1 MRNVK
6 QITTKSIIAIISL
19 GILTYTTMIGSV
31 LADEIKYP
39 SAKFNQPEAKDKT
52 ELTSSIF
59 DEKIKENKA
68 LELLIFNQENK
79 NVTEEQQLVDE
90 KAQLISDMTGKI
102 YLQVKLQGQI
112 DKEQLVFQNDKNEE
126 FPFVIKDEKDDTIVR
141 ILIEQHM
148 DKINMHVK
156 TLAAKKD
163 LDNKEMVYSIH
174 FKEKKVQHDDAK
186 EVPSKHQNQE
196 NNKDK
201 LKKDIDDKKDSQKSD
216 IKERRTSLFTEKG
229 LNDIPVQKDKVQQD
243 SNKKIENER
252 PKASGTLKVEN
263 SPPTVKKVENERPK
277 ASGTLKVEN
286 SPPTVKKVE
295 NDHKEQPKHK
305 DEKSKKE
312 KKKVVEKE
320 KALPAFNRDDDSKNS
335 SQLSSDIK
343 ELDEPNHKK
352 QYILFAAGIVLAT
365 ILLISAHLYS
375 RKRGNQV

>member
-6 QITTKSIIAIISL
+6 QIATKSIIAIISL
-19 GILTYTTMIGSV
+19 GIFTYTTMIGSV
-31 LADEIKYP
+31 LADEMKYP

-90 KAQLISDMTGKI
+90 KAKLISDMTGKI
-102 YLQVKLQGQI
+102 YLQVKLKGQI

-156 TLAAKKD
+156 TLAEKKD

-196 NNKDK
+196 NNQDQ

-263 SPPTVKKVENERPK
+263 SPPTVKKVEN
-277 ASGTLKVEN
+277 
-286 SPPTVKKVE
+286 
-295 NDHKEQPKHK
+295 DHKEQPKHK

-335 SQLSSDIK
+335 SQLSTDIK

-352 QYILFAAGIVLAT
+352 QYMLFAAGIVLAT

>member
-6 QITTKSIIAIISL
+6 QIATKSIIAIISL

-102 YLQVKLQGQI
+102 YLQVKLKGQI

-156 TLAAKKD
+156 TLAEKKD
-163 LDNKEMVYSIH
+163 LDNKEMLYSIH
-174 FKEKKVQHDDAK
+174 FKEEKVQHDDAK

-196 NNKDK
+196 NNQDQ

-263 SPPTVKKVENERPK
+263 SPPTVKKVEN
-277 ASGTLKVEN
+277 N
-286 SPPTVKKVE
+286 
-295 NDHKEQPKHK
+295 HKEQPKHK

-352 QYILFAAGIVLAT
+352 QYMLFAVGIVLAT

>member
-6 QITTKSIIAIISL
+6 QIATKSIIAIISL
-19 GILTYTTMIGSV
+19 GILTYATMIGSV

-102 YLQVKLQGQI
+102 YLQVKLKGQI

-156 TLAAKKD
+156 TLAEKKD
-163 LDNKEMVYSIH
+163 LDNKEMLYSIH

-196 NNKDK
+196 NNQDQ

-263 SPPTVKKVENERPK
+263 SPPTVKKVEN
-277 ASGTLKVEN
+277 N
-286 SPPTVKKVE
+286 
-295 NDHKEQPKHK
+295 HKEQPKHK

-352 QYILFAAGIVLAT
+352 QYMLFAVGIVLAT

>member
-6 QITTKSIIAIISL
+6 QIATKSIIAIISI

-31 LADEIKYP
+31 LANEIKYP

-52 ELTSSIF
+52 ELTTSIF

-102 YLQVKLQGQI
+102 YLQVKLKGQI

-126 FPFVIKDEKDDTIVR
+126 FPFVIKDEKNDTIVR

-148 DKINMHVK
+148 DKIDMHVK
-156 TLAAKKD
+156 TLAEKKD

-196 NNKDK
+196 NNQDQ

-216 IKERRTSLFTEKG
+216 IKERRTSLLTEKG

-263 SPPTVKKVENERPK
+263 SPPTVKKVEN
-277 ASGTLKVEN
+277 N
-286 SPPTVKKVE
+286 
-295 NDHKEQPKHK
+295 HKEQPKHK

-320 KALPAFNRDDDSKNS
+320 KALPAFNRDDDSKNN

>member
-6 QITTKSIIAIISL
+6 QIATKSIIAIISL

-31 LADEIKYP
+31 LAGEIKYP

-59 DEKIKENKA
+59 NEKIKENKA

-102 YLQVKLQGQI
+102 YLQVKLKGQI

-126 FPFVIKDEKDDTIVR
+126 FPFFIKDEKDDTIVR

-156 TLAAKKD
+156 TLAEKKD

-196 NNKDK
+196 NNQDQ

-263 SPPTVKKVENERPK
+263 SPPTVKKVEN
-277 ASGTLKVEN
+277 N
-286 SPPTVKKVE
+286 
-295 NDHKEQPKHK
+295 HKEQPKHK

-352 QYILFAAGIVLAT
+352 QYMLFAAGIVLAT

>member
-6 QITTKSIIAIISL
+6 QIATKSIIAIISL

-52 ELTSSIF
+52 ELTTSIF

-68 LELLIFNQENK
+68 LELVIFNQENK

-102 YLQVKLQGQI
+102 YLQVKLKGQI

-156 TLAAKKD
+156 TLAEKKN

-186 EVPSKHQNQE
+186 EVPSKYQSQE
-196 NNKDK
+196 NNQDQ

-263 SPPTVKKVENERPK
+263 NPSTVKKVEN
-277 ASGTLKVEN
+277 N
-286 SPPTVKKVE
+286 
-295 NDHKEQPKHK
+295 HKEQPKHK

-352 QYILFAAGIVLAT
+352 QYMLFAAGIVLAT

>member
-6 QITTKSIIAIISL
+6 QIATKSIIAIISL

-52 ELTSSIF
+52 ELTTSIF

-102 YLQVKLQGQI
+102 YLQVKLKGQI

-126 FPFVIKDEKDDTIVR
+126 FPFVIKDEKDDTI
-141 ILIEQHM
+141 IEQHM

-156 TLAAKKD
+156 TLAEKKN

-196 NNKDK
+196 NNQDQ

-216 IKERRTSLFTEKG
+216 TKERRTSLFTEKG

-263 SPPTVKKVENERPK
+263 SPPTIKKVEN
-277 ASGTLKVEN
+277 N
-286 SPPTVKKVE
+286 
-295 NDHKEQPKHK
+295 HKEQPKHK

-352 QYILFAAGIVLAT
+352 QYMLFAAGIVLAT

>member
-6 QITTKSIIAIISL
+6 QIATKSIIAIISL

-59 DEKIKENKA
+59 NEKIKENKA

-102 YLQVKLQGQI
+102 YLQVKLKGQI

-126 FPFVIKDEKDDTIVR
+126 FPFFIKDEKDDTIVR

-156 TLAAKKD
+156 TLAEKKD

-196 NNKDK
+196 NNQDQ

-263 SPPTVKKVENERPK
+263 SPPTVKKVENNHR
-277 ASGTLKVEN
+277 
-286 SPPTVKKVE
+286 
-295 NDHKEQPKHK
+295 EQPKHK

-352 QYILFAAGIVLAT
+352 QYMLFAAGIVLAT

>member
-6 QITTKSIIAIISL
+6 QIATKSIIAIISL

-52 ELTSSIF
+52 ELTTSIF

-68 LELLIFNQENK
+68 LELVIFNQENK

-102 YLQVKLQGQI
+102 YLQVKLKGQI

-156 TLAAKKD
+156 TLAEKKN

-174 FKEKKVQHDDAK
+174 FKEKKYNMMMQK
-186 EVPSKHQNQE
+186 KCLQNI
-196 NNKDK
+196 KVK
-201 LKKDIDDKKDSQKSD
+201 KIIKISLKDIDDKKIVKNQTL
-216 IKERRTSLFTEKG
+216 R
-229 LNDIPVQKDKVQQD
+229 KD
-243 SNKKIENER
+243 
-252 PKASGTLKVEN
+252 
-263 SPPTVKKVENERPK
+263 
-277 ASGTLKVEN
+277 
-286 SPPTVKKVE
+286 
-295 NDHKEQPKHK
+295 
-305 DEKSKKE
+305 
-312 KKKVVEKE
+312 
-320 KALPAFNRDDDSKNS
+320 
-335 SQLSSDIK
+335 
-343 ELDEPNHKK
+343 
-352 QYILFAAGIVLAT
+352 VLAF
-365 ILLISAHLYS
+365 LL
-375 RKRGNQV
+375 KRLK

>member
-6 QITTKSIIAIISL
+6 QIATKSIIAIISL

-102 YLQVKLQGQI
+102 YLHVKLKGQI

-156 TLAAKKD
+156 TLAEKKD
-163 LDNKEMVYSIH
+163 LDNKEMLYSIH

-196 NNKDK
+196 NNQDQ

-263 SPPTVKKVENERPK
+263 SPPTVKKVEN
-277 ASGTLKVEN
+277 N
-286 SPPTVKKVE
+286 
-295 NDHKEQPKHK
+295 HKEQPKHK

-352 QYILFAAGIVLAT
+352 QYMLFAVGIVLAT

>member
-6 QITTKSIIAIISL
+6 QIATKSIIAIISI

-52 ELTSSIF
+52 ELTTSIF

-102 YLQVKLQGQI
+102 YLQVKLKGQI

-126 FPFVIKDEKDDTIVR
+126 FPFVIKDEKNDTIVR

-148 DKINMHVK
+148 DKIDMHVK
-156 TLAAKKD
+156 TLAEKKD

-196 NNKDK
+196 NNQDQ

-216 IKERRTSLFTEKG
+216 IKERRTSLLTEKG

-263 SPPTVKKVENERPK
+263 SPLTVKKVEN
-277 ASGTLKVEN
+277 N
-286 SPPTVKKVE
+286 
-295 NDHKEQPKHK
+295 HKEQPKHK

-320 KALPAFNRDDDSKNS
+320 KALPAFNRDDDSKNN

-343 ELDEPNHKK
+343 ELEEPNHKK

>member
-6 QITTKSIIAIISL
+6 QIATKSIIAIISL

-102 YLQVKLQGQI
+102 YLQVKLKGQI

-141 ILIEQHM
+141 ILNEQHM

-156 TLAAKKD
+156 TLAEKKD
-163 LDNKEMVYSIH
+163 LDNKEMLYSIH

-196 NNKDK
+196 NNQDQ

-263 SPPTVKKVENERPK
+263 SPPTVKKVEN
-277 ASGTLKVEN
+277 N
-286 SPPTVKKVE
+286 
-295 NDHKEQPKHK
+295 HKEQPKHK

-352 QYILFAAGIVLAT
+352 QYMLFAVGIVLAT

>member
-6 QITTKSIIAIISL
+6 QIATKSIIAIISL

-79 NVTEEQQLVDE
+79 NVTEEQQLVDK

-102 YLQVKLQGQI
+102 YLQVKLKGQI

-156 TLAAKKD
+156 TLAEKKD
-163 LDNKEMVYSIH
+163 LDNKEMLYSIH

-196 NNKDK
+196 NNQDQ

-263 SPPTVKKVENERPK
+263 SPPTVKKVEN
-277 ASGTLKVEN
+277 N
-286 SPPTVKKVE
+286 
-295 NDHKEQPKHK
+295 HKEQPKHK

-352 QYILFAAGIVLAT
+352 QYMLFAVGIVLAT

>member
-6 QITTKSIIAIISL
+6 QIATKSIIAIISL

-31 LADEIKYP
+31 LADEMKYP

-102 YLQVKLQGQI
+102 YLQVKLKSQI

-156 TLAAKKD
+156 TLAEKKD

-196 NNKDK
+196 NNQDQ

-243 SNKKIENER
+243 SNKKI
-252 PKASGTLKVEN
+252 
-263 SPPTVKKVENERPK
+263 
-277 ASGTLKVEN
+277 
-286 SPPTVKKVE
+286 E

-352 QYILFAAGIVLAT
+352 QYMLFAAGIVLAT

>member
-6 QITTKSIIAIISL
+6 QIATKSIIAIISL

-102 YLQVKLQGQI
+102 YLQVKLKGQI

-148 DKINMHVK
+148 DKINIHVK
-156 TLAAKKD
+156 TLAEKKD
-163 LDNKEMVYSIH
+163 LDNKEMLYSIH

-196 NNKDK
+196 NNQDQ

-263 SPPTVKKVENERPK
+263 SPPTVKKVEN
-277 ASGTLKVEN
+277 N
-286 SPPTVKKVE
+286 
-295 NDHKEQPKHK
+295 HKEQPKHK

-352 QYILFAAGIVLAT
+352 QYMLFAVGIVLAT

>member
-6 QITTKSIIAIISL
+6 QIATKSIIAIISL

-52 ELTSSIF
+52 ELISSIF

-102 YLQVKLQGQI
+102 YLQVKLKGQI

-156 TLAAKKD
+156 TLAEKKD
-163 LDNKEMVYSIH
+163 LDNKEMLYSIH

-196 NNKDK
+196 NNQDQ

-263 SPPTVKKVENERPK
+263 SPPTVKKVEN
-277 ASGTLKVEN
+277 N
-286 SPPTVKKVE
+286 
-295 NDHKEQPKHK
+295 HKEQPKHK

-352 QYILFAAGIVLAT
+352 QYMLFAVGIVLAT

>member
-6 QITTKSIIAIISL
+6 QIATKSIIAIISL

-102 YLQVKLQGQI
+102 YLQVKLKGQI

-156 TLAAKKD
+156 TLAEKKD
-163 LDNKEMVYSIH
+163 LDNKEMLYSIH
-174 FKEKKVQHDDAK
+174 FKEKKEQHDDAK

-196 NNKDK
+196 NNQDQ

-263 SPPTVKKVENERPK
+263 SPPTVKKVEN
-277 ASGTLKVEN
+277 N
-286 SPPTVKKVE
+286 
-295 NDHKEQPKHK
+295 HKEQPKHK

-352 QYILFAAGIVLAT
+352 QYMLFAVGIVLAT

>member
-6 QITTKSIIAIISL
+6 QIATKSIIAIISL

-31 LADEIKYP
+31 LADEIKYL

-59 DEKIKENKA
+59 NEKIKENKA

-102 YLQVKLQGQI
+102 YLQVKLKGQI

-126 FPFVIKDEKDDTIVR
+126 FPFFIKDEKDDTIVR

-156 TLAAKKD
+156 TLAEKKD

-196 NNKDK
+196 NNQDQ

-263 SPPTVKKVENERPK
+263 SPPTVKKVEN
-277 ASGTLKVEN
+277 N
-286 SPPTVKKVE
+286 
-295 NDHKEQPKHK
+295 HKEQPKHK

-352 QYILFAAGIVLAT
+352 QYMLFAAGIVLAT

>member
-6 QITTKSIIAIISL
+6 QIATKSIIAIISL

-102 YLQVKLQGQI
+102 YLQVKLKGQI

-156 TLAAKKD
+156 TLAEKKD
-163 LDNKEMVYSIH
+163 LDNKEMLYSIH

-196 NNKDK
+196 NNQDQ

-263 SPPTVKKVENERPK
+263 SPPTVKKVEN
-277 ASGTLKVEN
+277 N
-286 SPPTVKKVE
+286 
-295 NDHKEQPKHK
+295 HKEQPKHK

-352 QYILFAAGIVLAT
+352 QYMLFAVGIVLAT

-375 RKRGNQV
+375 KKRGNQV

>member
-6 QITTKSIIAIISL
+6 QIATKSIIVIISL

-102 YLQVKLQGQI
+102 YLQVKLKGQI

-156 TLAAKKD
+156 TLAEKKD
-163 LDNKEMVYSIH
+163 LDNKEMLYSIH

-196 NNKDK
+196 NNQDQ

-263 SPPTVKKVENERPK
+263 SPPTVKKVEN
-277 ASGTLKVEN
+277 N
-286 SPPTVKKVE
+286 
-295 NDHKEQPKHK
+295 HKEQPKHK

-352 QYILFAAGIVLAT
+352 QYMLFAVGIVLAT

>member
-6 QITTKSIIAIISL
+6 QIATKSIIAIISI

-52 ELTSSIF
+52 ELTTSIF

-102 YLQVKLQGQI
+102 YLQVKLKGQI

-126 FPFVIKDEKDDTIVR
+126 FPFVIKDEKNDTIVR

-148 DKINMHVK
+148 DKIDMHVK
-156 TLAAKKD
+156 TLAEKKD

-196 NNKDK
+196 NNQDQ

-216 IKERRTSLFTEKG
+216 IKERRTSLLTEKV

-263 SPPTVKKVENERPK
+263 SPPTVKKVEN
-277 ASGTLKVEN
+277 N
-286 SPPTVKKVE
+286 
-295 NDHKEQPKHK
+295 HKEQPKHK

-320 KALPAFNRDDDSKNS
+320 KALPAFNRDDDSKNN

>member
-6 QITTKSIIAIISL
+6 QIATKSIIAIISL
-19 GILTYTTMIGSV
+19 GIFTYTTMIGSV

-102 YLQVKLQGQI
+102 YLQVKLKGQI
-112 DKEQLVFQNDKNEE
+112 EKEQLVFQNDKNEE
-126 FPFVIKDEKDDTIVR
+126 FPFVIKGEKDDTIVR

-156 TLAAKKD
+156 TLAEKKN

-196 NNKDK
+196 NNQDK

-243 SNKKIENER
+243 SNKKI
-252 PKASGTLKVEN
+252 
-263 SPPTVKKVENERPK
+263 ENERPK

>member
-6 QITTKSIIAIISL
+6 QIATKSIIAIISL

-79 NVTEEQQLVDE
+79 NLTEEQQLVDE

-102 YLQVKLQGQI
+102 YLQVKLKGQI

-156 TLAAKKD
+156 TLAEKKD
-163 LDNKEMVYSIH
+163 LDNKEMLYSIH

-196 NNKDK
+196 NNQDQ

-263 SPPTVKKVENERPK
+263 SPPTVKKVEN
-277 ASGTLKVEN
+277 N
-286 SPPTVKKVE
+286 
-295 NDHKEQPKHK
+295 HKEQPKHK

-352 QYILFAAGIVLAT
+352 QYMLFAVGIVLAT

>member
-6 QITTKSIIAIISL
+6 QIATKSIIVIISL

-59 DEKIKENKA
+59 NEKIKENKA

-102 YLQVKLQGQI
+102 YLQVKLKGQI

-126 FPFVIKDEKDDTIVR
+126 FPFFIKDEKDDTIVR

-156 TLAAKKD
+156 TLAEKKD

-196 NNKDK
+196 NNQDQ

-263 SPPTVKKVENERPK
+263 SPPTVKKVEN
-277 ASGTLKVEN
+277 N
-286 SPPTVKKVE
+286 
-295 NDHKEQPKHK
+295 HKEQPKHK

-352 QYILFAAGIVLAT
+352 QYMLFAAGIVLAT

>member
-6 QITTKSIIAIISL
+6 QIATKSIIAIISL

-52 ELTSSIF
+52 ELTTSIF

-102 YLQVKLQGQI
+102 YLQVKLKGQI

-141 ILIEQHM
+141 ILVEQHM
-148 DKINMHVK
+148 DKINMHLK
-156 TLAAKKD
+156 TLAEKKN

-196 NNKDK
+196 NNQDQ

-216 IKERRTSLFTEKG
+216 TKERRTSLFTEKG

-263 SPPTVKKVENERPK
+263 SPPTVKKDEN
-277 ASGTLKVEN
+277 N
-286 SPPTVKKVE
+286 
-295 NDHKEQPKHK
+295 HKEQPKHK

-320 KALPAFNRDDDSKNS
+320 KALPAFNRDDSKNS

>member
-6 QITTKSIIAIISL
+6 QIATKSIIAIISL

-102 YLQVKLQGQI
+102 YLQVKLKGQI

-156 TLAAKKD
+156 TLAEKKD
-163 LDNKEMVYSIH
+163 LDNKEMLYSIH

-196 NNKDK
+196 NNQDQ

-229 LNDIPVQKDKVQQD
+229 LNDILVQKDKVQQD

-263 SPPTVKKVENERPK
+263 SPPTVKKVEN
-277 ASGTLKVEN
+277 N
-286 SPPTVKKVE
+286 
-295 NDHKEQPKHK
+295 HKEQPKHK

-352 QYILFAAGIVLAT
+352 QYMLFAVGIVLAT

>member
-6 QITTKSIIAIISL
+6 QIATKSIIAIISL
-19 GILTYTTMIGSV
+19 GIFTYTTMIGSV

-68 LELLIFNQENK
+68 LELLIINQENK

-102 YLQVKLQGQI
+102 YLQVKLKGQI

-156 TLAAKKD
+156 TLAEKKN

-196 NNKDK
+196 NNQDK

-243 SNKKIENER
+243 SNKKI
-252 PKASGTLKVEN
+252 
-263 SPPTVKKVENERPK
+263 ENERPK

>member
-6 QITTKSIIAIISL
+6 QIATKSIIAIISL
-19 GILTYTTMIGSV
+19 CILTYTTMIGSV

-52 ELTSSIF
+52 ELTTSIF

-102 YLQVKLQGQI
+102 YLQVKLKGQI

-156 TLAAKKD
+156 TLAEKKN

-186 EVPSKHQNQE
+186 EVPSKHQN
-196 NNKDK
+196 
-201 LKKDIDDKKDSQKSD
+201 KDIDDKKDSQKSD
-216 IKERRTSLFTEKG
+216 TKERRTSLFTEKG

-263 SPPTVKKVENERPK
+263 SPPTIKKVEN
-277 ASGTLKVEN
+277 N
-286 SPPTVKKVE
+286 
-295 NDHKEQPKHK
+295 HKEQPKHK

-352 QYILFAAGIVLAT
+352 QYMLFAAGIVLAT

>member
-6 QITTKSIIAIISL
+6 QIATKSIIAIISI

-52 ELTSSIF
+52 ELTTSIF

-102 YLQVKLQGQI
+102 YLQVKLKGQI

-126 FPFVIKDEKDDTIVR
+126 FPFVIKDEKNDTIVR

-148 DKINMHVK
+148 DKIDMHVK
-156 TLAAKKD
+156 TLAEKKD

-174 FKEKKVQHDDAK
+174 FKEKKLQHDDAK

-196 NNKDK
+196 NNQDQ

-216 IKERRTSLFTEKG
+216 IKERRTSLLTEKG

-263 SPPTVKKVENERPK
+263 SPPTVKKVEN
-277 ASGTLKVEN
+277 N
-286 SPPTVKKVE
+286 
-295 NDHKEQPKHK
+295 HKEQPKHK

-320 KALPAFNRDDDSKNS
+320 KALPAFNRDDDSKNN

>member
-6 QITTKSIIAIISL
+6 QIATKSIIAIISL

-59 DEKIKENKA
+59 NEKIKENKA

-102 YLQVKLQGQI
+102 YLQVKLKGQI

-126 FPFVIKDEKDDTIVR
+126 FPFFIKDEKDDTIVR

-156 TLAAKKD
+156 TLAEKKD

-196 NNKDK
+196 NNQDQ

-243 SNKKIENER
+243 SNKKMENER

-263 SPPTVKKVENERPK
+263 SPPTVKKVEN
-277 ASGTLKVEN
+277 N
-286 SPPTVKKVE
+286 
-295 NDHKEQPKHK
+295 HKEQPKHK

-352 QYILFAAGIVLAT
+352 QYMLFAAGIVLAT

>member
-6 QITTKSIIAIISL
+6 QIATKSIIAIISL
-19 GILTYTTMIGSV
+19 GMLTYTTMIGSV
-31 LADEIKYP
+31 LADEINYP

-102 YLQVKLQGQI
+102 YLQVKLKGQI

-126 FPFVIKDEKDDTIVR
+126 FPFVIKDEKDYTIVR
-141 ILIEQHM
+141 ILIEHHM

-156 TLAAKKD
+156 TLTEKKD

-174 FKEKKVQHDDAK
+174 FKEKKVQHNDAK

-196 NNKDK
+196 NNQDQ

-243 SNKKIENER
+243 SDKKIENER
-252 PKASGTLKVEN
+252 PKASGTLKDEN
-263 SPPTVKKVENERPK
+263 SPPTVKKVEN
-277 ASGTLKVEN
+277 N
-286 SPPTVKKVE
+286 
-295 NDHKEQPKHK
+295 HKEQPKHK

-352 QYILFAAGIVLAT
+352 QYMLFAAGIVLAT

>member
-6 QITTKSIIAIISL
+6 QIATKSIIAIISI

-52 ELTSSIF
+52 ELTTSIF

-90 KAQLISDMTGKI
+90 KTQLISDMTGKI
-102 YLQVKLQGQI
+102 YLQVKLKGQI

-126 FPFVIKDEKDDTIVR
+126 FPFVIKDEKNDTIVR

-148 DKINMHVK
+148 DKIDMHVK
-156 TLAAKKD
+156 TLAEKKD

-196 NNKDK
+196 NNQDQ

-216 IKERRTSLFTEKG
+216 IKERRTSLLTEKG

-263 SPPTVKKVENERPK
+263 SPPTVKKVEN
-277 ASGTLKVEN
+277 N
-286 SPPTVKKVE
+286 
-295 NDHKEQPKHK
+295 HKEQPKHK

-320 KALPAFNRDDDSKNS
+320 KALPAFNRDDDSKNN

>member
-6 QITTKSIIAIISL
+6 QIATKSIIAIISI

-39 SAKFNQPEAKDKT
+39 SAKFNQLEAKDKT
-52 ELTSSIF
+52 ELTTSIF

-102 YLQVKLQGQI
+102 YLQVKLKGQI

-126 FPFVIKDEKDDTIVR
+126 FPFVIKDEKNDTIVR

-148 DKINMHVK
+148 DKIDMHVK
-156 TLAAKKD
+156 TLAEKKD

-196 NNKDK
+196 NNQDQ

-216 IKERRTSLFTEKG
+216 IKERRTSLLTEKG

-263 SPPTVKKVENERPK
+263 SPPTVKKVEN
-277 ASGTLKVEN
+277 N
-286 SPPTVKKVE
+286 
-295 NDHKEQPKHK
+295 HKEQPKHK

-320 KALPAFNRDDDSKNS
+320 KALPAFNRDDDSKNN

>member
-1 MRNVK
+1 MKNVK
-6 QITTKSIIAIISL
+6 QIATKSFIAVISLAIITS
-19 GILTYTTMIGSV
+19 TTTIGSV
-31 LADEIKYP
+31 LAEEINHP
-39 SAKFNQPEAKDKT
+39 SAKFNQPEAKDKS

-68 LELLIFNQENK
+68 TELQIFDQENK
-79 NVTEEQQLVDE
+79 NVTDEQQLVEE
-90 KAQLISDMTGKI
+90 KAQLISDMIGKI
-102 YLQVKLQGQI
+102 YLQVKLKGQI
-112 DKEQLVFQNDKNEE
+112 DKEQLDFQNDKNEE
-126 FPFVIKDEKDDTIVR
+126 LTFDTKDEKDDTIVR

-156 TLAAKKD
+156 ALSEKEN

-174 FKEKKVQHDDAK
+174 FKEKKVLQDDAK

-196 NNKDK
+196 NNHDQ
-201 LKKDIDDKKDSQKSD
+201 LKNDIDNKKDSQKLD
-216 IKERRTSLFTEKG
+216 IKERRTSLLTEKG

-263 SPPTVKKVENERPK
+263 SPPTVKKVEN
-277 ASGTLKVEN
+277 N
-286 SPPTVKKVE
+286 
-295 NDHKEQPKHK
+295 HKEQPKHK

-352 QYILFAAGIVLAT
+352 QYMLFAAGIVLAT

>member
-6 QITTKSIIAIISL
+6 QIATKSIIAIISI

-52 ELTSSIF
+52 ELTTSIF

-102 YLQVKLQGQI
+102 YLQVKLKGQI

-126 FPFVIKDEKDDTIVR
+126 FPFVIKDEKNDTIVR

-156 TLAAKKD
+156 TLDEKKD

-196 NNKDK
+196 NNQDQ

-216 IKERRTSLFTEKG
+216 IKERRTSLLTEKG

-263 SPPTVKKVENERPK
+263 SPPTVKKVEN
-277 ASGTLKVEN
+277 N
-286 SPPTVKKVE
+286 
-295 NDHKEQPKHK
+295 HKEQPKHK

-320 KALPAFNRDDDSKNS
+320 KALPAFNRDDDSKNN

>member
-6 QITTKSIIAIISL
+6 QIATKSIIAIISL

-102 YLQVKLQGQI
+102 YLQVKLKGQI

-156 TLAAKKD
+156 TLAEKKD
-163 LDNKEMVYSIH
+163 LNNKEMLYSIH

-196 NNKDK
+196 NNQDQ

-263 SPPTVKKVENERPK
+263 SPPTVKKVEN
-277 ASGTLKVEN
+277 N
-286 SPPTVKKVE
+286 
-295 NDHKEQPKHK
+295 HKEQPKHK

-352 QYILFAAGIVLAT
+352 QYMLFAVGIVLAT

>member
-1 MRNVK
+1 MSNVK
-6 QITTKSIIAIISL
+6 QIATKSIIAIISL

-52 ELTSSIF
+52 EVTSSIF

-68 LELLIFNQENK
+68 LELLIFDQENK

-90 KAQLISDMTGKI
+90 KAQLILDMTGKI
-102 YLQVKLQGQI
+102 YLQVKLKGQI

-156 TLAAKKD
+156 TLAEKKD
-163 LDNKEMVYSIH
+163 LDNTEMVYSIH

-196 NNKDK
+196 NNQDQ

-263 SPPTVKKVENERPK
+263 STPTVKKVEN
-277 ASGTLKVEN
+277 N
-286 SPPTVKKVE
+286 
-295 NDHKEQPKHK
+295 HKEQPKHK

-343 ELDEPNHKK
+343 ELDESNHKK
-352 QYILFAAGIVLAT
+352 QYMLFAAGIVLAT